1 MKENISSNINPED
14 EWQIKGGQQNLYEE
28 AQANEDEEKGLSL
41 YDHVSDEDIKT
52 ELGKEAD
59 YHIGMIFG
67 LRTAIGLIA
76 L

>member
-14 EWQIKGGQQNLYEE
+14 ERQIKGGQQNLYEE
-28 AQANEDEEKGLSL
+28 AQTNEDEEKGLSL

-52 ELGKEAD
+52 EAGKEAD

-67 LRTAIGLIA
+67 L
-76 L
+76 